1 MNKKR
6 ILKTIFILV
15 GLLFLTVILYY
26 SWFFYDDY
34 VTTVKLYNSPQHTF
48 KNKEDLFTKQ
58 VKLSSGFQ
66 RAILL
71 AADWSKDPK
80 PGKIQIINKIDFNE
94 HKYRT
99 VLRYIFQEENP
110 ANFNKVKPCDREYYL
125 KEIITTS
132 DGNRTLRERSWKTNE
147 CYESG
152 SSPEICLGT
161 ISLGDIDGSYQAA
174 IINVLNYLKE
184 IIEYDKTFAI
194 QNASYAIFRK
204 GIPEWRIHLCNNCW
218 QQRNCPKVSVT
229 AFISDDGKD
238 IWAIFISG
246 TQEYIKKWKKLE
258 YLNPNRPFFG
268 NNENY
273 KKD

>member
-1 MNKKR
+1 MNRKR

-15 GLLFLTVILYY
+15 GLLLLTIVLYY

-34 VTTVKLYNSPQHTF
+34 VATVKLYNSPQNTF
-48 KNKEDLFTKQ
+48 KNKENLITRQ
-58 VKLSSGFQ
+58 VKLYSGFQ

-71 AADWSKDPK
+71 AADWSKDPNL
-80 PGKIQIINKIDFNE
+80 GKIKIINKIDFNE

-99 VLRYIFQEENP
+99 VLRYVFQEENP
-110 ANFNKVKPCDREYYL
+110 ANFKKVNPCDREYYL

-132 DGNRTLRERSWKTNE
+132 DGGRTLRDRSWKTNE

-174 IINVLNYLKE
+174 IILVLNYLKE
-184 IIEYDKTFAI
+184 IIEFDETFTI
-194 QNASYAIFRK
+194 QTASYAIVRK
-204 GIPEWRIHLCNNCW
+204 GIPEWTIHLSNDCL
-218 QQRNCPKVSVT
+218 QQKGNCPKVSAT

-268 NNENY
+268 NNGNY
-273 KKD
+273 K